1 MTTTQTTNNGN
12 QQFKFKVGDDLEV
25 INKVIRVLGLAH
37 SDYIYNAK
45 EGSITT
51 SATTITK
58 EFIQQKVKELGF
70 DFFSV
75 KDNNKDYKSETIT
88 TTVPYINPASI
99 DVAISN
105 LHKQYKYRE
114 DINLIETKINYVDK
128 TVTVTAKAKIKE
140 FSKLDYKVA
149 LILTNFSYVTGN
161 KPTTNEAAYDEL
173 YKSIDKLIDRFSS
186 DFNKN
191 APPELKTLVRL
202 FL

>member
-1 MTTTQTTNNGN
+1 MTTTQTTNNSN

-25 INKVIRVLGLAH
+25 INKVIRVLNLAP
-37 SDYIYNAK
+37 SDYTYNAK

-149 LILTNFSYVTGN
+149 LILTNFSYVTSN
-161 KPTTNEAAYDEL
+161 KPTTNEEAYKEL
-173 YKSIDKLIDRFSS
+173 YKSIDELIDRFSS

>member
-1 MTTTQTTNNGN
+1 MTTTQTTNNSN

-25 INKVIRVLGLAH
+25 INKVIRVLNLAP
-37 SDYIYNAK
+37 SDYTYNAK

-149 LILTNFSYVTGN
+149 LILTNFSYVTSN
-161 KPTTNEAAYDEL
+161 KPTTNEEAYKEL
-173 YKSIDKLIDRFSS
+173 YKSIDELIDRVGS
-186 DFNKN
+186 DFNKSV
-191 APPELKTLVRL
+191 PPELKTFVRL